1 MAREKF
7 GSRLGF
13 ILISAGCAIGL
24 GNVWRFPYIVGQYGG
39 AAFVLLI
46 VFFLL
51 VFALP
56 ILVME
61 FAVGRASR
69 KGVAGSFNALEPA
82 GTRWHR
88 FKWIAFGGNYLL
100 MMFYTTITGWML
112 AFMAKSALGAFDGL
126 DAAGVQGVYEEML
139 ANPLEMAVFMLV
151 TVAIGVIVVRAGLQ
165 KGIERVTKVM
175 MAALFVVLAVLCVRA
190 VTLPG
195 AGAGLEFYLMPDFGK
210 LFAGSTPAEQWSTF
224 AEAVYAAMGQAFFMV
239 SVGAGSMSIFGSY
252 IGKERSLTGEALNVA
267 GLDVLVAVMAGL
279 IIFPAC
285 FAYGVEPG
293 AGPGLVFVTLPSV
306 FAQMWGGA
314 VWGTLFFLFMSFAA
328 LSTVIAVFEMIVSF
342 CMDQWGFLR
351 ERAALANGVALA
363 LLSLPCVLGFN
374 VWAGFEVP
382 GIGNIQAVED
392 FLMSNNV
399 LPLGGL
405 VFLLFCTT
413 RKGWC
418 WNAFVAEADAGK
430 GLRFPRWARG
440 YVRFVLPALILV
452 VFVAGWLPIVRTWLS
467 LG

>member
-1 MAREKF
+1 MR
-7 GSRLGF
+7 
-13 ILISAGCAIGL
+13 AGG
-24 GNVWRFPYIVGQYGG
+24 
-39 AAFVLLI
+39 
-46 VFFLL
+46 
-51 VFALP
+51 
-56 ILVME
+56 
-61 FAVGRASR
+61 
-69 KGVAGSFNALEPA
+69 
-82 GTRWHR
+82 
-88 FKWIAFGGNYLL
+88 
-100 MMFYTTITGWML
+100 
-112 AFMAKSALGAFDGL
+112 
-126 DAAGVQGVYEEML
+126 DAA
-139 ANPLEMAVFMLV
+139 
-151 TVAIGVIVVRAGLQ
+151 
-165 KGIERVTKVM
+165 
-175 MAALFVVLAVLCVRA
+175 
-190 VTLPG
+190 G

-405 VFLLFCTT
+405 VFLCSAPRARAGAGT
-413 RKGWC
+413 R
-418 WNAFVAEADAGK
+418 
-430 GLRFPRWARG
+430 LLPRPTPARG
-440 YVRFVLPALILV
+440 CGSPAGRGDTCASCCRRSSWWCSWRGGFPSCGRGWAWGSVSALRRVMRVRRV
-452 VFVAGWLPIVRTWLS
+452 
-467 LG
+467 